1 MSDAPPNRAYYRAV
15 EGAWRGPL
23 DLAIT
28 DWQAFRRTP
37 MPAGDRLRLL
47 ALLATA
53 QLFGVCRLDT
63 SVDASGEV
71 VVHTTRVSKWG
82 MTLMRSTEWLT
93 LDANG
98 RDLSMR
104 IAMRYWPMPWRERIS
119 VAPATVDAAGR
130 RADYRIPWFGTE
142 MRQRGERDAAGTAV
156 VLTQETVFSRGVQ
169 VLRRR
174 AGVAGRQ

>member
-1 MSDAPPNRAYYRAV
+1 MSAAPPNRSYYRAV
-15 EGAWRGPL
+15 EGAWSGPL

-28 DWQAFRRTP
+28 DWPAFRRTA
-37 MPAGDRLRLL
+37 MPLGERLRLL
-47 ALLATA
+47 AMLASA
-53 QLFGVCRLDT
+53 RLFGACRLDT
-63 SVDASGEV
+63 TVDASGEA

-82 MTLMRSTEWLT
+82 LTLMRSTEWLT

-104 IAMRYWPMPWRERIS
+104 IAMRYWPTLWRERIT

-130 RADYRIPWFGTE
+130 RADYRIPWCGTE
-142 MRQRGERDAAGTAV
+142 MRQRGERDAAGTGV
-156 VLTQETVFSRGVQ
+156 VLTQETPFSRGVQ

-174 AGVAGRQ
+174 GGGAGGQ

>member
-1 MSDAPPNRAYYRAV
+1 MSAAPPNRAYYRAV
-15 EGAWRGPL
+15 EGAWSGPL

-28 DWQAFRRTP
+28 DWRAFRRTA
-37 MPAGDRLRLL
+37 MPLGERLRLL
-47 ALLATA
+47 AMLATTR
-53 QLFGVCRLDT
+53 LFGVCRLDT
-63 SVDASGEV
+63 SVDAAAEV

-82 MTLMRSTEWLT
+82 LTLMRSTEWLT

-104 IAMRYWPMPWRERIS
+104 IAMRYWPTLWRERIT

-142 MRQRGERDAAGTAV
+142 MRQRGERDADGTGV
-156 VLTQETVFSRGVQ
+156 VLTQETAFSRGVQ

-174 AGVAGRQ
+174 AAAAGRQ